1 MLSDAEMYERMQK
14 GWRGGLSDGTVCG
27 NSSTMANTEAVRH
40 WLPKMA
46 AKYEIE
52 TVCDAGAGDLHWIRD
67 VPWNVDYVA
76 FDLIPR
82 NSQVIKFDITR
93 EVLPACDLILCR
105 AVLNHL
111 DIERIRLAV
120 ELFRMS
126 SHYLVATQFSGVK
139 KDATAFC
146 RLDLRPLLGTPL
158 ESIADTCGEH
168 SELALW
174 KL

>member
-1 MLSDAEMYERMQK
+1 MLSDEAMYERMQK

-27 NSSTMANTEAVRH
+27 NSSTLENTRGARE
-40 WLPKMA
+40 WLPRMVE
-46 AKYEIE
+46 KYEIK
-52 TVCDAGAGDLHWIRD
+52 TVCDAGAGDLHWIRKVAWD
-67 VPWNVDYVA
+67 VDYFP

-82 NSQVIKFDITR
+82 HKAVVKFDITA
-93 EVLPACDLILCR
+93 EVLPPCDLILCR

-111 DIERIRLAV
+111 DTERVRNAI

-126 SHYLVATQFSGVK
+126 GRYLVATQFSGVTK
-139 KDATAFC
+139 NAVEFC
-146 RLDLRPLLGTPL
+146 RLDLRPLLDSPL
-158 ESIADTCGEH
+158 ESIPDTCGEQ

>member
-1 MLSDAEMYERMQK
+1 MLSDADMYERMQK

-27 NSSTMANTEAVRH
+27 NSSTLANTKAVRD
-40 WLPKMA
+40 WLPLIC
-46 AKYEIE
+46 AKYEIQ
-52 TVCDAGAGDLHWIRD
+52 TVCDAGAGDLHWIGQ
-67 VPWNVDYVA
+67 VEWNVDYFP

-82 NSQVIKFDITR
+82 HKAVSKLDITA
-93 EVLPACDLILCR
+93 EVLPPCDLILCR

-111 DIERIRLAV
+111 DIDRIRAAV

-126 SHYLVATQFSGVK
+126 GQYLIATQFSGVTK
-139 KDATAFC
+139 TATAFC

-158 ESIADTCGEH
+158 ESIADTCGES